1 MSAKLKIFET
11 AGDLGDQLAGEI
23 LAAIAAKGDA
33 PFLLGCPAGRS
44 LRSTYEAFARLAA
57 ERRADLSRL
66 IIVMMDDYVTRDAAG
81 RFAFLSETDP
91 TTCLHFAEHE
101 LRRPINSGL
110 AEAHHLR
117 AENIWFP
124 DPLDPAAFDTRLEQ
138 AGGIDLFL
146 LASGASDGHVAFN
159 PQGSTR
165 DSISRVIRLA
175 EATRKD
181 NAVSDAGFGSTS
193 RVPEHGV
200 SVGIATI
207 ADLSRAAVLVLIGE
221 DKQTAV
227 RRVMAASAYDPD
239 WPSTVVWDCAGAR
252 VYADRPAAGT
262 GA

>member
-1 MSAKLKIFET
+1 MPAKLHVFET
-11 AGDLGDQLAGEI
+11 ARDLGEQLAHEI
-23 LAAIAAKGDA
+23 VAAITAKDDA

-44 LRSTYEAFARLAA
+44 LRSTYEALAHLAA
-57 ERRADLSRL
+57 EQKADLSRL
-66 IIVMMDDYVTRDAAG
+66 VIVMMDDYVTRDAAG

-91 TTCLHFAEHE
+91 TTCLHFAEYE

-124 DPLDPAAFDTRLEQ
+124 DPLDPAAFDTRLRQ

-159 PQGSTR
+159 PQGSPR
-165 DSISRVIRLA
+165 QSISRVIHLA
-175 EATRKD
+175 EATRRD
-181 NAVSDAGFGSTS
+181 NVVTDPAFGSAS
-193 RVPEHGV
+193 RVPEYGV
-200 SVGIATI
+200 SVGISTI

-221 DKQTAV
+221 DKRTAV
-227 RRVMAASAYDPD
+227 RRVMAANAYDPD
-239 WPSTVVWDCAGAR
+239 WPSTVIWDCASPR
-252 VYADRPAAGT
+252 VYADRPAAGA